1 MRAARFK
8 REFLRDTKGNR
19 KTIVFKKFLYLCG
32 RKDSNMQLDF
42 EIDKLTHSLED
53 VLTGK
58 RYETE
63 VLTLSK
69 HDMKHTSKKNGWQF
83 DWSVEVKN
91 PTKSVFKLVIL
102 EQPEVIQGLVS
113 TSKEDGFV
121 MMNLIESAPH
131 NFGKNKKYYG
141 VAGNLVAFVCRLSK
155 EYGFDGEILFFSK
168 TKLIEH
174 YEKTLGAVHIGGHR
188 MIIYEQ
194 EAQRLI
200 QKYYPNF

>member
-1 MRAARFK
+1 MR
-8 REFLRDTKGNR
+8 
-19 KTIVFKKFLYLCG
+19 
-32 RKDSNMQLDF
+32 LDF

-53 VLTGK
+53 VQTGES
-58 RYETE
+58 YATE
-63 VLTLSK
+63 VLPLLK
-69 HDMKHTSKKNGWQF
+69 EDMKHVLNKDGWQF
-83 DWSVEVKN
+83 DWSIEMKN
-91 PTKSVFKLVIL
+91 PAKSVFKLVML
-102 EQPEVIQGLVS
+102 QQPKIIQGLVS
-113 TSKEDGFV
+113 TSKEDGYV
-121 MMNLIESAPH
+121 MMNLIESAPA

-174 YEKTLGAVHIGGHR
+174 YEKTLEAVHIGGQR
-188 MIIYEQ
+188 MIIYER

>member
-1 MRAARFK
+1 
-8 REFLRDTKGNR
+8 
-19 KTIVFKKFLYLCG
+19 
-32 RKDSNMQLDF
+32 MQLDF

-53 VLTGK
+53 VQTSES
-58 RYETE
+58 YATE
-63 VLTLSK
+63 VIPLSK
-69 HDMKHTSKKNGWQF
+69 DDMKYILKKDGWKF
-83 DWSVEVKN
+83 DWRIEVKDS
-91 PTKSVFKLVIL
+91 TKSVFKLVIL
-102 EQPEVIQGLVS
+102 QQPEIIQGLVS
-113 TSKEDGFV
+113 TSKEDGYV
-121 MMNLIESAPH
+121 VMNLIESAPV

-200 QKYYPNF
+200 KKYFPNF

>member
-1 MRAARFK
+1 
-8 REFLRDTKGNR
+8 
-19 KTIVFKKFLYLCG
+19 
-32 RKDSNMQLDF
+32 MQLDF
-42 EIDKLTHSLED
+42 EIDLLTHSLED
-53 VLTGK
+53 VQTGES
-58 RYETE
+58 YATD
-63 VLTLSK
+63 VLPLSRD
-69 HDMKHTSKKNGWQF
+69 DMKLILKKDGWQF
-83 DWSVEVKN
+83 DWGIEMKN
-91 PTKSVFKLVIL
+91 TKKSVFKLVMLQQSEI
-102 EQPEVIQGLVS
+102 IQGLVS
-113 TSKEDGFV
+113 TSKEDGYV
-121 MMNLIESAPH
+121 MMNLIESAPV

-200 QKYYPNF
+200 QKYFPNF